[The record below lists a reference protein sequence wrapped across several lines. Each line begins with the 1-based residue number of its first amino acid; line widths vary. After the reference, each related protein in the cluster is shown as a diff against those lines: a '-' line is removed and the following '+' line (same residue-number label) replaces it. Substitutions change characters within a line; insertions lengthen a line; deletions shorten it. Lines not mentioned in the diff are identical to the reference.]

1 MDQTHTEL
9 GTTVRVE
16 ADFETTLSRTIEALK
31 TQGFGV
37 LTEID
42 VKETLKKKLDV
53 DFRPYKILGAC
64 NPPFA
69 HRALTIAPEVGL
81 LLPCNVTV
89 AYVEAALTE
98 VSFINPAS
106 LMGFVNHPELVPIAE
121 EVHDRLKRAAAA
133 LEEPREMKAAHP
145 TQ

>member
-1 MDQTHTEL
+1 MEQPHTEL
-9 GTTVRVE
+9 GTTIRVE
-16 ADFETTLSRTIEALK
+16 ADFETTLNRTIEALK
-31 TQGFGV
+31 SQGFGV

-64 NPPFA
+64 NPTFA

-89 AYVEAALTE
+89 AYVEDTVTD
-98 VSFINPAS
+98 VSLVNPAS
-106 LMGFVNHPELVPIAE
+106 LMGFTNHPDLMSLAE
-121 EVHDRLKRAAAA
+121 EVHDRLQRVATLLVAQ
-133 LEEPREMKAAHP
+133 R
-145 TQ
+145 